1 MVWQVFGLFPAGKTL
16 SSGCLCAE
24 AQSPWSEVLTISPI
38 TTGHPE
44 PPRACEHRS
53 ARARQGDRG
62 CPRSPAFLDIP
73 RKSRLSSSRVR
84 ELPTPR
90 ALAGR
95 AAGQG

>member
-1 MVWQVFGLFPAGKTL
+1 MLWQVFGLFPAGKTP

-24 AQSPWSEVLTISPI
+24 AQSPWSEVLAISPI
-38 TTGHPE
+38 TTGLPE
-44 PPRACEHRS
+44 PPRACKRRS

-73 RKSRLSSSRVR
+73 RKSRPSSSRVR
-84 ELPTPR
+84 ELPV
-90 ALAGR
+90 G